1 MKIHT
6 PEAHSANKGSSK
18 DLIDYLEK
26 ENAGIEATDQ
36 EYFFS
41 HHDDRV
47 SPFKVQDIL
56 DHNNKGLKANESKF
70 FMLTVNP
77 SQDELAHIANDPDK
91 LKDYTRD
98 VMDQYAKDMNRMV
111 NDRPLTG
118 HDLVYFAKLEKNRI
132 YKQEDRTPLKQVFVK
147 EGDKLSSKAYGST
160 WDSEKGID
168 IKRTTQDAFKH
179 NSEIRKQITALKVNK
194 SIPQN
199 QRDKQIDKLS
209 QRYLRNS
216 EGTVILPGNKR
227 DGLQTHVHVIVSRKD
242 QSQSVSM
249 SPLANSRGSKN
260 KLNGKEVKIGFHRE
274 KFVDKAETIF
284 DKKFGYERT
293 LENSFQFKHGK
304 IHDAEK
310 YAKAVLNQPLNA
322 QAIAKQMVAKAMQD
336 PVTQK
341 LLYAPKTPKEVVKK
355 LQKQAIKAVATAIKV
370 NPAGLPVQVFEKT
383 LGAVGKGIAKSGGL
397 GLG

>member
-1 MKIHT
+1 MYVKIHT
-6 PEAHSANKGSSK
+6 PQAHSANKGSSK

-56 DHNNKGLKANESKF
+56 DHNNKGLKANDSKF

-77 SQDELAHIANDPDK
+77 SQDELAHIANDPAK

-118 HDLVYFAKLEKNRI
+118 DDLVYFAKLEKNRI
-132 YKQEDRTPLKQVFVK
+132 YKQEDRTPLKEVF
-147 EGDKLSSKAYGST
+147 KAAANGELKKQNFST
-160 WDSEKGID
+160 EKSFSGN
-168 IKRTTQDAFKH
+168 TTQDAFKH
-179 NSEIRKQITALKVNK
+179 NSEIRKQITALKVNE

-209 QRYLRNS
+209 RGYLRNS
-216 EGTVILPGNKR
+216 EGRVILPGNKR

-304 IHDAEK
+304 IHDPEK

-322 QAIAKQMVAKAMQD
+322 EAVAKQVLSKAMQD
-336 PVTQK
+336 PITQK
-341 LLYAPKTPKEVVKK
+341 LLYAPKTPKEVVQK
-355 LQKQAIKAVATAIKV
+355 LEKQAIKAIATAIKA
-370 NPAGLPVQVFEKT
+370 NPAGLPVQVLEKT

-397 GLG
+397 GM